1 MPLHSAF
8 TIFALDFRGK
18 FMKNR
23 LLYTF
28 LFTLL
33 VVAGLFALHFLPSLS
48 FRNKPLR
55 KVDLLSDIRI
65 KKEIVELMDSDTLVL
80 PPPVK
85 PAFVDTCKSGM
96 VCIEE
101 YVDSTGRGMSH
112 FYEALGKVNTMDRP
126 VRIAYFG
133 DSFIE
138 ADILT
143 GDLREMLQK
152 RFGGCG
158 VGYVPITTQIA
169 GFRPTVHHS
178 FGGWHSHAITDSV
191 YFDRSRQD
199 ISNHYFIPSPG
210 AYVTLKGEKRFL
222 SRIDT
227 CDLSTCYFLA
237 SDSVTLSASV
247 NGGQSRLFPIQGNG
261 ELQAVS
267 VGGRIGSIRW
277 NVEKLDSAALFYAVT
292 MDPKQGV
299 VVDNFSTRGSSGQQL
314 GHIPMSILRQYN
326 RLRPYDLI
334 VLQYGLNVASEKV
347 LNYTYYKDAMKPIVE
362 RLKEA
367 FPETSILIVSVGD
380 REYKDENGEL
390 CTMPGVK
397 RLIRYQQAL
406 AAEMHV
412 AFWNMFEAMG
422 GEGSMVKMV
431 ESKPQMANYDYTH
444 INFRGGKHIAGLL
457 FETLMYGKEQY
468 EKRKAY
474 EME

>member
-65 KKEIVELMDSDTLVL
+65 KKEVMEPMDSDTLVL

-85 PAFVDTCKSGM
+85 PAFVDTCKDGM

-112 FYEALGKVNTMDRP
+112 FYEALGQVNAMDRP

-247 NGGQSRLFPIQGNG
+247 NGGQSRLFPIKGKM
-261 ELQAVS
+261 
-267 VGGRIGSIRW
+267 
-277 NVEKLDSAALFYAVT
+277 NVRKL
-292 MDPKQGV
+292 
-299 VVDNFSTRGSSGQQL
+299 
-314 GHIPMSILRQYN
+314 
-326 RLRPYDLI
+326 
-334 VLQYGLNVASEKV
+334 
-347 LNYTYYKDAMKPIVE
+347 PINKFDV
-362 RLKEA
+362 
-367 FPETSILIVSVGD
+367 
-380 REYKDENGEL
+380 
-390 CTMPGVK
+390 
-397 RLIRYQQAL
+397 
-406 AAEMHV
+406 
-412 AFWNMFEAMG
+412 
-422 GEGSMVKMV
+422 
-431 ESKPQMANYDYTH
+431 
-444 INFRGGKHIAGLL
+444 
-457 FETLMYGKEQY
+457 
-468 EKRKAY
+468 
-474 EME
+474 

>member
-1 MPLHSAF
+1 
-8 TIFALDFRGK
+8 
-18 FMKNR
+18 MKNK

-28 LFTLL
+28 LFTFL
-33 VVAGLFALHFLPSLS
+33 VVAGLFALHFLPSVS
-48 FRNKPLR
+48 FKGQPLR
-55 KVDLLSDIRI
+55 KVDLLSDIRV
-65 KKEIVELMDSDTLVL
+65 KKECMELADSDTVAL

-85 PAFVDTCKSGM
+85 PAFVDTCKNGM

-101 YVDSTGRGMSH
+101 YIDSTGRGMSH
-112 FYEALGKVNTMDRP
+112 FYEALERVSSLGRP

-158 VGYVPITTQIA
+158 VGYVPITNKIA
-169 GFRPTVHHS
+169 GFRPTVHQT
-178 FGGWHSHAITDSV
+178 FGGWRSHAITDSV

-210 AYVTLKGEKRFL
+210 AYVSLKGEKRFL

-227 CDLSTCYFLA
+227 CEVSTCYFLA
-237 SDSVTLSASV
+237 ADSLMLTASV
-247 NGGQSRLFPIQGNG
+247 NGGTPEPFSVKGDG

-267 VGGRIGSIRW
+267 VNGRIGSVRW
-277 NVEKLDSAALFYAVT
+277 NVERLDSAALFYAVT
-292 MDPKQGV
+292 MDPHQGV

-326 RLRPYDLI
+326 RLRTYDLI

-347 LNYTYYKDAMKPIVE
+347 MNYTYYKDAMKPIVE
-362 RLKEA
+362 RLKAA
-367 FPETSILIVSVGD
+367 FPEASVLIVGVGD

-390 CTMPGVK
+390 RTMPGVK

-406 AAEMHV
+406 AAETHV

-422 GEGSMVKMV
+422 GEGSMVEMV
-431 ESKPQMANYDYTH
+431 QHKPQMANYDYTH
-444 INFRGGKHIAGLL
+444 INFKGGKHIAGLL
-457 FETLMYGKEQY
+457 FETLMYGKEQH

>member
-65 KKEIVELMDSDTLVL
+65 KKEVMEPMDSDTLVL

-112 FYEALGKVNTMDRP
+112 FYEALGQVNAMDRP

-247 NGGQSRLFPIQGNG
+247 NGGQSRLFPIKGNG

-334 VLQYGLNVASEKV
+334 VLQYGLNVVKLYILQGCHE
-347 LNYTYYKDAMKPIVE
+347 TYRRTFEGGIPRDFNSNCQCG
-362 RLKEA
+362 R
-367 FPETSILIVSVGD
+367 
-380 REYKDENGEL
+380 
-390 CTMPGVK
+390 PG
-397 RLIRYQQAL
+397 IQ
-406 AAEMHV
+406 
-412 AFWNMFEAMG
+412 G
-422 GEGSMVKMV
+422 
-431 ESKPQMANYDYTH
+431 
-444 INFRGGKHIAGLL
+444 
-457 FETLMYGKEQY
+457 
-468 EKRKAY
+468 
-474 EME
+474 

>member
-8 TIFALDFRGK
+8 IIFAVDFRGR
-18 FMKNR
+18 FMKNK

-33 VVAGLFALHFLPSLS
+33 VVAGLFALHYLPSISLDG
-48 FRNKPLR
+48 KPLR
-55 KVDLLSDIRI
+55 KVDLLSDVRL
-65 KKEIVELMDSDTLVL
+65 KKDLVEPMDSDTLVL
-80 PPPVK
+80 PLPVK
-85 PAFVDTCKSGM
+85 PTFVDTCKNGM

-101 YVDSTGRGMSH
+101 YVDSTGRGMCH
-112 FYEALGKVNTMDRP
+112 FYEALGQVASMDRP

-152 RFGGCG
+152 HFGGCG
-158 VGYVPITTQIA
+158 VGYVPITTKIA
-169 GFRPTVHHS
+169 GFRPTVHQS
-178 FGGWHSHAITDSV
+178 FGGWRSHAITDSI

-210 AYVTLKGEKRFL
+210 AYVLLKGEKRFL

-227 CDLSTCYFLA
+227 CDVSTCYFLA
-237 SDSVTLSASV
+237 TDSVTLSASV
-247 NGGQSRLFPIQGNG
+247 NGGGKREFAVKGNG
-261 ELQAVS
+261 ELQSLS
-267 VGGRIGSIRW
+267 VEGRIGSVRW

-292 MDPKQGV
+292 MDPHRGV

-314 GHIPMSILRQYN
+314 VNIPMSILRQYN
-326 RLRPYDLI
+326 RLRTYDLV
-334 VLQYGLNVASEKV
+334 VLQYGLNVASEEV
-347 LNYTYYKDAMKPIVE
+347 MNYTYYKNAMKSVVE

-367 FPETSILIVSVGD
+367 FPKASILIVGVGD
-380 REYKDENGEL
+380 RESKDENGEL
-390 CTMPGVK
+390 RTMPGVK
-397 RLIRYQQAL
+397 GLIRYQQAL
-406 AAEMHV
+406 AAETHV

-431 ESKPQMANYDYTH
+431 TGKPQMANYDYTH

-457 FETLMYGKEQY
+457 FETLMYGKEQH